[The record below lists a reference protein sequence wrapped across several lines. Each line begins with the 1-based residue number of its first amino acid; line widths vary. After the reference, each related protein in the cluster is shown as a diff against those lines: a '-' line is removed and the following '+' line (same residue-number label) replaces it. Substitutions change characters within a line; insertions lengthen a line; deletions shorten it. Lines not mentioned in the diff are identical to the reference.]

1 VIRKRRKTK
10 AIKKLRSKLLYYII
24 TSSIVTNFRI
34 KLAIDLGKEGI
45 IKVVN
50 NVITGD

>member
-10 AIKKLRSKLLYYII
+10 AIKELRSELLYYII
-24 TSSIVTNFRI
+24 TSSIATNFRI
-34 KLAIDLGKEGI
+34 KLAIDLGKESI

-50 NVITGD
+50 NVITGG